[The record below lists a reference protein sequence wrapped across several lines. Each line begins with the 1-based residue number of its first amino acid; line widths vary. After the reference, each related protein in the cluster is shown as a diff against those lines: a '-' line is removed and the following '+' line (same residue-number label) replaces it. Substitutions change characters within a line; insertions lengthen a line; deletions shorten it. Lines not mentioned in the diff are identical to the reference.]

1 MRKWANNSKINL
13 KVAGLC
19 FLIAATFWF
28 FQAMSKD
35 HTSVISF
42 DLEVRYDQRLL
53 VETSPPSE
61 TLKLNVSGYGWNL
74 FFKKLGFSKSTLFI
88 NAAECPRL
96 DFFEGSKVAKMLSD
110 QLEEVQINYVVTDTI
125 FLNLDHSASKEIRLD
140 IDRSKLEEGVVFNS
154 DIDISPN
161 IVHVSGPQQLLD
173 QLSDPLLVSV
183 NKLNQGHSLKNY
195 KLKLAPLFSDKV
207 NCDEQEVLISI
218 EASKFVTR
226 KLNVSVEKIRFPV
239 DRDVVEEIEVSY
251 VSDVDHPLQENQ
263 IQLQADFRTFR
274 KSDSTV
280 VVQLISRPSY
290 VKKLVPSQKR
300 LKVSYDN

>member
-173 QLSDPLLVSV
+173 QLSDPLLISV

-195 KLKLAPLFSDKV
+195 KLKLVPLFSDKV